1 MWPSPADRPVIALV
15 VPCYNEEVVFP
26 HTLRELSAYLAKLSE
41 QGAISEKSHIC
52 FIDDGSRDRTW
63 FLIAEAAAAQPGRV
77 CGLKQRGLRKYLKAK
92 SPPKFGDSS

>member
-26 HTLRELSAYLAKLSE
+26 HTLRELSAYLAKLSDRAPSRKK
-41 QGAISEKSHIC
+41 AIYALLTTEAA
-52 FIDDGSRDRTW
+52 T
-63 FLIAEAAAAQPGRV
+63 AEAAAAQPGRV